1 MCFVR
6 CALLRGQA
14 DRPPGLRLG
23 AFYFA
28 FFLYAGVMLAYL
40 PAYLAE
46 RGLDAAEI
54 AGVLALPQTVRIVAP
69 ALWGWVADRTGAQ
82 RTIVIAGCAANAA
95 CFLLVPIAP
104 GALAIALLVGAA
116 SLVSAAALPL
126 VEAITLGALAG
137 HAGRYG
143 AIRVWGSIGFIIAV
157 LGGGAWLDRHAATT
171 LAPALVF
178 LGALSV
184 AAAAALPLVRV
195 HLPERPASFT
205 VPREAQFLLACG
217 FCMAVAH
224 GTLYAFLTL
233 RLQRAG
239 YSGTLIGMLW
249 TLGVLA
255 EILVF
260 LALPAIFRRASLS
273 AILAGSCAL
282 GVLRFLLIGWGA
294 DWMWVL
300 VVAQLMHAATFGA
313 FHAASVATVHRLFPA
328 RAHARGQTLFSS
340 IAYGAGG
347 AAGALSAGWTWEL
360 AGPGAAFT
368 LSAFAAAAGV
378 FLAYPLKRA
387 GL

>member
-1 MCFVR
+1 
-6 CALLRGQA
+6 L
-14 DRPPGLRLG
+14 PPGQPERAPSLRLA

-28 FFLYAGVMLAYL
+28 FFLYAGILLAYL
-40 PAYLAE
+40 PAYLAA
-46 RGLDAAEI
+46 RQLSAAQI
-54 AGVLALPQTVRIVAP
+54 AAVLALPQVVRIFAP

-82 RTIVIAGCAANAA
+82 RTIVVVGCAANAA

-104 GALAIALLVGAA
+104 GALAIALLVGGA

-143 AIRVWGSIGFIIAV
+143 PIRVWGSIGFVVAV
-157 LGGGAWLDRHAATT
+157 LGGGVWLDRHAATT
-171 LAPALVF
+171 LAPALVLF
-178 LGALSV
+178 GAFSV
-184 AAAAALPLVRV
+184 VAAAALPRARV
-195 HLPERPASFT
+195 HFPERGASFAI
-205 VPREAQFLLACG
+205 PREGRFLLACG
-217 FCMAVAH
+217 FCMALAH

-233 RLQRAG
+233 HLQRAG
-239 YSGTLIGMLW
+239 YSGTLIGVLW

-282 GVLRFLLIGWGA
+282 AAVRFLLIGWLA
-294 DWMWVL
+294 DWTGLL
-300 VVAQLMHAATFGA
+300 VAAQLMHAATFGA
-313 FHAASVATVHRLFPA
+313 FHAASVAAVHRIFPA

-347 AAGALSAGWTWEL
+347 AAGALSAGWAWEL
-360 AGPGAAFT
+360 AGPGTAFT
-368 LSAFAAAAGV
+368 LSALAAAAGV
-378 FLAYPLKRA
+378 FLAYSLKRA